1 MGLCLKIIRNFD
13 FKCATNNFWQII
25 YQTNQIMNTSY
36 VFLAPG
42 FEEIEA
48 VAPVDVMRRAG
59 MPVKTVSILSGNPT
73 VVGAHSVPYVADM
86 TIDQLP
92 AEPEAEWL
100 IFPGGMPG
108 STNLYE
114 CKPLMAM
121 LSKHS
126 GNIAA
131 ICAAPAVIFGQS
143 GLLKGVRATCYPGM
157 ESLCEGAEMTGE
169 HVTRH
174 GRILTAQGP
183 AWATAFGLAIVEA
196 SLGAEVA
203 NEVAAGMLMPE

>member
-1 MGLCLKIIRNFD
+1 
-13 FKCATNNFWQII
+13 
-25 YQTNQIMNTSY
+25 MNTSY

-59 MPVKTVSILSGNPT
+59 MPVKTVSILPGNLT

-86 TIDQLP
+86 TLDQLP

-108 STNLYE
+108 ATNLYE
-114 CKPLMAM
+114 CKPLMEM
-121 LSKHS
+121 LSKRS

-131 ICAAPAVIFGQS
+131 ICASPAVIFGQL
-143 GLLKGVRATCYPGM
+143 GLLKDVRATCYPGM
-157 ESLCEGAEMTGE
+157 ENLCEGAVMTGE

-174 GRILTAQGP
+174 GRIITGQGP
-183 AWATAFGLAIVEA
+183 AWAMDFGLAIVAA
-196 SLGAEVA
+196 SMGGETADRVA
-203 NEVAAGMLMPE
+203 TGMLLPEQFAK